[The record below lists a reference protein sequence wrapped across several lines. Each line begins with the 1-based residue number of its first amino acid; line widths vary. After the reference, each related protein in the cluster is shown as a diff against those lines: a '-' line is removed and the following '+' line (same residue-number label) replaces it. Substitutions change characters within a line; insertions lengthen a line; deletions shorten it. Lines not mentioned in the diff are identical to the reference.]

1 MTTND
6 LIQQLLS
13 YPRDTEIDFLVF
25 DTAGTDQTG
34 RAVYLN
40 SYLTIDQMMLN
51 TDTHDPVNENR
62 LEINFSFLHKA
73 SEVSVLFPQVE
84 LISGNGRK

>member
-13 YPRDTEIDFLVF
+13 YPRDAEIDFLVF

-34 RAVYLN
+34 RAVFLN
-40 SYLTIDQMMLN
+40 SYLTIDQMILN
-51 TDTHDPVNENR
+51 TDTHNPVNENR

-73 SEVSVLFPQVE
+73 SEVSVLFPQVK
-84 LISGNGRK
+84 LISGNERK